1 MEKFR
6 SRRFCIL
13 LYTEEDES
21 HIRALE
27 YIKNNYDNY
36 AYICHDKDIFI
47 ETGELKK
54 PHTHVVVEFNNARWS
69 SGVADELNIKS
80 NYIQACRNFDNA
92 LTYLI
97 HFNDDSKHQYSIDE
111 VKGNLRKQLIK
122 TMSTYQKDENEI
134 VKDIIYTIKSSNK
147 FIDLDDFATYMCDL
161 GYYSYFRRSLSLFY
175 KIIENHN
182 NEYTYNQRNLEEI

>member
-47 ETGELKK
+47 ETGKLKK

-80 NYIQACRNFDNA
+80 NYIQSCRNFDNA